1 MPVVVWMSILETEG
15 KILADC
21 RDFTLDIYT
30 KERGGTTMIQDI
42 GPHRYDNAFRAKRP
56 VRESRLL
63 YFKQKQVLARLDE
76 TELEFP
82 TFGELEAENDG
93 LYDNAVFLF
102 SIDGEDF
109 FLAGDVA
116 WPPLAGW
123 GLINTEIF
131 RRAKPK
137 HMAFAGVTGL
147 QLYNW
152 YRSRRFCGRCGGPM
166 EHDGRERMM
175 RCPGCGNVEYP
186 RICPAVIVGVTHGNR
201 LLMSK
206 YAGGGYKRY
215 ALIAGFAEVGET
227 IEETVK
233 REVMEE
239 VGLRVKN
246 PRYYKSQPWSLS
258 ESLLFGFFAE
268 LDSSEEI
275 TLDETELS
283 EAAWFER
290 EEIQV
295 EEEDFSLTNEMIY
308 RFKRGEI

>member
-1 MPVVVWMSILETEG
+1 
-15 KILADC
+15 
-21 RDFTLDIYT
+21 
-30 KERGGTTMIQDI
+30 MIQDI

-56 VRESRLL
+56 VEESRLL
-63 YFKQKQVLARLDE
+63 YFKQKQVLVRFDGD
-76 TELEFP
+76 ELEFP
-82 TFGELEAENDG
+82 TFGDLKEGNEG

-109 FLAGDVA
+109 FLGGNVGLSL
-116 WPPLAGW
+116 PGGW
-123 GLINTEIF
+123 GMAGTEIF

-152 YRSRRFCGRCGGPM
+152 YRSRRFCGRCGRRM
-166 EHDGRERMM
+166 EHDSRERMM
-175 RCPGCGNVEYP
+175 RCPDCGNVEYP

-239 VGLRVKN
+239 VGLRIKN
-246 PRYYKSQPWSLS
+246 LRYYKSQPWSLS
-258 ESLLFGFFAE
+258 ESLLFGFFAD

-283 EAAWFER
+283 EATWFER

-295 EEEDFSLTNEMIY
+295 EEEDFSLTNEMIV
-308 RFKRGEI
+308 RFKRGEVFTEA